1 MAEKLWLRDW
11 KGERVVT
18 SKDEVLANIETRYSK
33 AGFSEAEVECPSG
46 VVFQN
51 AFSVQAVF
59 VVETGDALKEQ
70 WPALHEELIG
80 AYRSYQGFVDME
92 WNFYCVFVVLDQAG
106 LLTLRGVQRTI
117 ENDTTYSRKFVLF
130 GDELHLLPPGRFD
143 SGLANAS
150 ASEDVDPMGEWRSVL
165 GGDLLERVSAAT
177 FAELKDVIGD
187 FVEEEAAH
195 GD

>member
-1 MAEKLWLRDW
+1 MISSEEA
-11 KGERVVT
+11 
-18 SKDEVLANIETRYSK
+18 LASIKTRYSE

-51 AFSVQAVF
+51 AFSIQAVF
-59 VVETGDALKEQ
+59 VVEAGDALKEQ

-106 LLTLRGVQRTI
+106 SLALRGVPRTI

-130 GDELHLLPPGRFD
+130 GDELHLLPPGRFE
-143 SGLANAS
+143 SELANAS

-165 GGDLLERVSAAT
+165 GGGLLDRVSAAT
-177 FAELKDVIGD
+177 FAELKDVLAD
-187 FVEEEAAH
+187 FVEEEAAR